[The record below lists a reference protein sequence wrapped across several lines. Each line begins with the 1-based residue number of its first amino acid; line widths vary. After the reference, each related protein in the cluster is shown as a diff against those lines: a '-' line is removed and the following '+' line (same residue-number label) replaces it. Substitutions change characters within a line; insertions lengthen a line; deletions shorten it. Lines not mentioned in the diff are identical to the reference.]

1 MPQAGNSG
9 MRLSGGEDPR
19 LAAAFTRRGVL
30 LAAGQLALLGGLGIR
45 LHALQVGQTSRYQE
59 LAESN
64 RMTAYRTPPER
75 GRIFDRFGTVLADNE
90 AVQRVSVVPYLARDV
105 GQVLAGLHL
114 VVSLSE
120 GDADRILLLA
130 GKQNPRLPILV
141 AGGLTWEQVA
151 RINLL
156 APELPGLQTE
166 TGYER
171 RYFHGAAT
179 GQVVG
184 HIGSPDRQAVEDDAS
199 LRIAGMRTGRSG
211 VELGLEQRLR
221 GEPGLIKLQIEAK
234 TRTIRQVEDVPS
246 QAGRDAV
253 LTIDLAMQRRALE
266 LLSKERRAA
275 LVALDAQSGD
285 VLAIAS
291 HPAFD
296 TTKLAGPLGEREWAL
311 LRRAPDDPMT
321 NRAIRGL
328 YPPGSTFKM
337 VTALAGF
344 NSGDITPTTKFTCD
358 GSVSFQDQSYG
369 CWRRTGHGSVNLHR
383 AIRESCDCYF
393 YEVARRVGI
402 ERLSAMARQLGYG
415 SVFDCGLALQKPGV
429 VPDNDW
435 KIATLGKRW
444 YPGETLLTAIGQGYL
459 TANPLQM
466 AVMTAR
472 IASGRMI
479 IPNLLRPD
487 PGERAFE
494 AAPLPVPQAALDAVR
509 RGMIAAVNEEGGTA
523 GSAYLDLGNILL
535 AGKTGTSQVSS
546 LSRHQ
551 KNHELPWHQRDHGLF
566 VGYAPAAAPR
576 YAVAAIV
583 EHGGSGAQS
592 AAPIVRHMMR
602 DLLTAD
608 PLGRPGFVPGNG
620 APDATER
627 RG

>member
-1 MPQAGNSG
+1 MLMA
-9 MRLSGGEDPR
+9 GGEDPK
-19 LAAAFTRRGVL
+19 LSASFTRRGL
-30 LAAGQLALLGGLGIR
+30 LLGVGQLALLGGLAFR
-45 LHALQVGQTSRYQE
+45 LHALQVDGSSRYME

-64 RMTAYRTPPER
+64 RLTTYRTPPER
-75 GRIFDRFGTVLADNE
+75 GRLLDRFGAMLADNE
-90 AVQRVSVVPYLARDV
+90 ASQKVSVVPYLAGDV
-105 GQVLAGLHL
+105 GQIL
-114 VVSLSE
+114 VRLNKVVALSDN
-120 GDADRILLLA
+120 DADRILLLA
-130 GKQNPRLPILV
+130 RKQNPRLPILI
-141 AGGLTWEQVA
+141 ASGLTWEQVA

-156 APELPGLQTE
+156 APEMPGLQTD

-171 RYFHGAAT
+171 RYFHGAVM
-179 GQVVG
+179 GQIVG
-184 HIGSPDRQAVEDDAS
+184 HIGSPDRQAVEDDSS
-199 LRIAGMRTGRSG
+199 LRIPGMRAGRSG
-211 VELGLEQRLR
+211 VELGLERRLR
-221 GEPGLIKLQIEAK
+221 GEPGQIKLQIEGK
-234 TRTIRQVEDVPS
+234 TRTVRQVEDVPS
-246 QAGRDAV
+246 QAGQDAV

-266 LLSKERRAA
+266 ILSKERRAA
-275 LVALDAQSGD
+275 LVALDAQTGD

-296 TTKLAGPLGEREWAL
+296 TTKLAGPLGEREWAAL
-311 LRRAPDDPMT
+311 QRAPDDPMT

-337 VTALAGF
+337 VTALAGLS
-344 NSGDITPTTKFTCD
+344 SGDITPTTKFTCD

-369 CWRRTGHGSVNLHR
+369 CWRRTGHGVVNLHR

-402 ERLSAMARQLGYG
+402 ERLAAMARHLGFG
-415 SVFDCGLALQKPGV
+415 TVFDCGLALQKPGV

-444 YPGETLLTAIGQGYL
+444 YPGETLLAAIGQGYL

-479 IPNLLRPD
+479 VPNLLRPD
-487 PGERAFE
+487 PGDAAFE
-494 AAPLPVPQAALDAVR
+494 AAPLPLEPAALDAVR

-523 GSAYLDLGNILL
+523 GTAYLDLGNILM

-546 LSRHQ
+546 LSRYI
-551 KNHELPWHQRDHGLF
+551 KNEQLPWNKRDHGLF
-566 VGYAPAAAPR
+566 VGYAPAKAPR

-583 EHGGSGAQS
+583 EHGGSGAHS
-592 AAPIVRHMMR
+592 AAPLVRQMMR

-608 PLGRPGFVPGNG
+608 PLARPGFVLDGS
-620 APDATER
+620 APNSTER

>member
-1 MPQAGNSG
+1 ML
-9 MRLSGGEDPR
+9 LSGGEDQK
-19 LAAAFTRRGVL
+19 LSASFTRRGL
-30 LAAGQLALLGGLGIR
+30 LLGAGQLALLGGLAYR
-45 LHALQVGQTSRYQE
+45 LHALQVGDTSRYRE

-64 RMTAYRTPPER
+64 RLTTYRTPPER
-75 GRIFDRFGTVLADNE
+75 GRILDRFGIVLAENE
-90 AVQRVSVVPYLARDV
+90 VIQRVSVVPHLAGDV
-105 GQVLAGLHL
+105 SQVLVRLNN
-114 VVSLSE
+114 VVALTDS
-120 GDADRILLLA
+120 DADRILLLA
-130 GKQNPRLPILV
+130 RKQNPRLPIV
-141 AGGLTWEQVA
+141 ITGGLTWEQVA

-156 APELPGLQTE
+156 APDMPGLQTE

-171 RYFHGAAT
+171 RYFHGAAM
-179 GQVVG
+179 GQIVG

-199 LRIAGMRTGRSG
+199 LRIPGMRSGRSG
-211 VELGLEQRLR
+211 VELGLERRLR
-221 GEPGLIKLQIEAK
+221 GEPGLVKLQIEGK
-234 TRTIRQVEDVPS
+234 TREIRQVEDVPS
-246 QAGRDAV
+246 QSGRDAI
-253 LTIDLAMQRRALE
+253 LTIDLAMQQRALE
-266 LLSKERRAA
+266 ILSKERRAA
-275 LVALDAQSGD
+275 LVALDAQTGD

-296 TTKLAGPLGEREWAL
+296 TTKLAGPLGEREWAAL
-311 LRRAPDDPMT
+311 QRAPDDPMT

-328 YPPGSTFKM
+328 YPPGSTCKM
-337 VTALAGF
+337 VTALAGLR
-344 NSGDITPTTKFTCD
+344 SGDITPTSKFTCD

-369 CWRRTGHGSVNLHR
+369 CWRRTGHGVVDLHR

-402 ERLSAMARQLGYG
+402 EQLATMARHLGYG

-444 YPGETLLTAIGQGYL
+444 YPGETLLAAIGQGYL

-479 IPNLLRPD
+479 VPNLLRPD
-487 PGERAFE
+487 PGDKAFE
-494 AAPLPVPQAALDAVR
+494 AAPLPVPPAALDAVR

-523 GSAYLDLGNILL
+523 ASAYLDLGNILL
-535 AGKTGTSQVSS
+535 AGKTGTAQVSG
-546 LSRHQ
+546 LSRYI
-551 KNHELPWHQRDHGLF
+551 KNDQLPWNKRDHGLF
-566 VGYAPAAAPR
+566 VGYAPAKAPR

-583 EHGGSGAQS
+583 EHGGSGAHS
-592 AAPIVRHMMR
+592 AAPIVRQMMR

-608 PLGRPGFVPGNG
+608 PLARPGFTLGG
-620 APDATER
+620 QASDQAER